1 MERFAVLAV
10 WTWKGWFWCVLFLGW
25 GSIFASSA
33 VAQQMTP
40 ERRAEIVRLM
50 KEYRESRLPWEYSEF
65 EYKHYLCPEKKQLLG
80 LSLRQSEE
88 IDQVQAAGK
97 KKFMDY
103 HRRMEVWLKEVHPF
117 LTGRKSMTQ
126 LAEWS
131 QGRVDLSDANV
142 RNVRAVLTKEQKDLL
157 LAYESKLEC
166 RRNGFSAMLLDSF
179 RLNDLLKGYP
189 YRSDIQR
196 ELIELNSVYRKK
208 SAEIE
213 LKYEDEI
220 IESLPE
226 DVQKKIR
233 LWLSLEDPY
242 N

>member
-1 MERFAVLAV
+1 
-10 WTWKGWFWCVLFLGW
+10 
-25 GSIFASSA
+25 
-33 VAQQMTP
+33 
-40 ERRAEIVRLM
+40 
-50 KEYRESRLPWEYSEF
+50 
-65 EYKHYLCPEKKQLLG
+65 
-80 LSLRQSEE
+80 
-88 IDQVQAAGK
+88 
-97 KKFMDY
+97 
-103 HRRMEVWLKEVHPF
+103 
-117 LTGRKSMTQ
+117 
-126 LAEWS
+126 
-131 QGRVDLSDANV
+131 
-142 RNVRAVLTKEQKDLL
+142 
-157 LAYESKLEC
+157 
-166 RRNGFSAMLLDSF
+166 MLLDSF